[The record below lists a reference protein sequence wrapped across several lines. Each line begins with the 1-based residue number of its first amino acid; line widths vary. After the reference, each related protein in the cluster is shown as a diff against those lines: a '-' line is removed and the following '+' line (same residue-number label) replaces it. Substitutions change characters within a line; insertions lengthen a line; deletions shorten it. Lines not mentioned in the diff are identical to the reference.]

1 MNLYEINVEIEKA
14 INDLFATAD
23 AETGEVNQE
32 AMDRLTD
39 LQMQRDE
46 KLDNIGAYIKN
57 LLAEAKMLKDEEA
70 ALKARREAKEKKAE
84 NLKKYLAS
92 VLDGKPFESVRVKC
106 SWRSSDAVSIPDESL
121 IPKKFMVKK
130 IEFKPDKN
138 LIKEILKAGKKVKGA
153 TLETR
158 NNLQIK

>member
-14 INDLFATAD
+14 INDLFTTTD

-32 AMDRLTD
+32 AMDRLTG
-39 LQMQRDE
+39 LQIQRDE

-57 LLAEAKMLKDEEA
+57 LQAEAKMLKEEEES
-70 ALKARREAKEKKAE
+70 LKARREAKEKKAE
-84 NLKKYLAS
+84 NLKRYLAS

-106 SWRSSDAVSIPDESL
+106 SWRSSEAVNISDANL

-130 IEFKPDKN
+130 IKFEPDKTS
-138 LIKEILKAGKKVKGA
+138 IKEWIKAGHKVKGA